1 VKVCLINYRYFVS
14 SGPERYL
21 FGVKDLLEARGHEV
35 IPFSV
40 RYGANEPT
48 PWAKYFVEPIAGDD
62 EIRFRQHSWTPRSV
76 KRALERA
83 FYSREVYDALSAEL
97 HEARPDVAY
106 VLHYMRKLSPAVL
119 QALHDH
125 GVPIAVRFSDFAMV
139 CPQAHLIRDD
149 RICELCVGGSLWPSV
164 RYGCVQGSR
173 GASAVNAVAM
183 RYACRKGFF
192 GLVDAFVAPSGIMR
206 EKMIEGGL
214 PAAKLHLLP
223 TFVRQRTMRP
233 FAERGRRIS
242 FAGRVERLKGVH
254 VLLAAFDELQRRG
267 TAADVELVIA
277 GDLDTPCG
285 RDIEARL
292 RRRPIRGVTLTGQ
305 IDGTGVIELLQSSL
319 LSVVPSLWYENSPNS
334 LLESLACGTPVVA
347 SDLGS
352 MRDALLDTGAGLLTR
367 PGDHVALAD
376 AIAGALDA
384 PEDLAEMGRRALA
397 LAGNR
402 HSPEAHAEALSDL
415 FDGIRHRH

>member
-76 KRALERA
+76 RRALERA

-97 HEARPDVAY
+97 REGKPDVAY

-149 RICELCVGGSLWPSV
+149 QICELCVGGSVWPSV

-173 GASAVNAVAM
+173 GASAVNALAM
-183 RYACRKGFF
+183 RYARRKGFF
-192 GLVDAFVAPSGIMR
+192 DLVDAFVAPSAIMR

-233 FAERGRRIS
+233 FAERRRRIS

-267 TAADVELVIA
+267 IASDVELVIA

-285 RDIEARL
+285 RDLRARL
-292 RRRPIRGVTLTGQ
+292 HRRPIRGVTLAGQ
-305 IDGTGVIELLQSSL
+305 LDGAGVVELLQSSL

-347 SDLGS
+347 ADLGS
-352 MRDALLDTGAGLLTR
+352 MRDALFDTGAGLLTR
-367 PGDHVALAD
+367 PGDHVALA
-376 AIAGALDA
+376 
-384 PEDLAEMGRRALA
+384 
-397 LAGNR
+397 
-402 HSPEAHAEALSDL
+402 EAM
-415 FDGIRHRH
+415 